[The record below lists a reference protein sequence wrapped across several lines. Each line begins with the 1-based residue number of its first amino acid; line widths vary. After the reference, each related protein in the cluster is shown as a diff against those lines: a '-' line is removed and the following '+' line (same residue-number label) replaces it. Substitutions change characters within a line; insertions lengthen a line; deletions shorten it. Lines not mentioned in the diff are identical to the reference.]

1 MPRKIIF
8 LIIIQ
13 FISLFGTHLSDFAL
27 SLYLYEQSHS
37 ISLYSYFSMMIVL
50 PEIILA
56 PIIGHYV
63 DRFNK
68 KWLMLIGH
76 GGAGVSSLIILLLL
90 KQDYQNFYIYLL
102 LVMVGSFFNAMVF
115 ASFHVIIGYE
125 VPKNSIEKASSII
138 ELGFGL
144 IMILSPAIGAYLL
157 DNRGIFTI
165 FYIDI
170 ATFSLALI
178 IISQLSFKKAT
189 QKKEENNKNF
199 FDTLKDNFI
208 YIKSNKLLWLSLTL
222 FALIQFNMAQTTVLI
237 TPVILSIS
245 TKTVLGG
252 IISLSGVG
260 MLIASILLLKIKINR
275 SLYWINRFA
284 MLQAIILFLAILHV
298 NIIHIAIGSFLFMFF
313 SSLLNI
319 TNYAYWQKEI
329 DNERKGQLFAM
340 RNSIMMFSLMMGYL
354 LSAPLVEVSKIAL
367 EHYSTLY
374 SFIGTYLKPEIR
386 LLFIFNGVVILVVS
400 LIIEWQRVKILSHKR

>member
-1 MPRKIIF
+1 MQKKVIF
-8 LIIIQ
+8 LITIQ
-13 FISLFGTHLSDFAL
+13 FISLFGTHMSDFAL

-37 ISLYSYFSMMIVL
+37 LSLYSYFSMMIVL

-63 DRFNK
+63 DKFNK
-68 KWLMLIGH
+68 KWLMLLGH

-90 KQDYQNFYIYLL
+90 QQNHQNFYIYLL
-102 LVMVGSFFNAMVF
+102 FVMIGSFFNAMVF

-125 VPKNSIEKASSII
+125 VKSESMGKASSII

-157 DNRGIFTI
+157 DNQGIFSI

-170 ATFSLALI
+170 ATFSVALI
-178 IISQLSFKKAT
+178 VISMLSFKKSIST
-189 QKKEENNKNF
+189 DEHNNKKF
-199 FDTLKDNFI
+199 FQTLKENFI
-208 YIKSNKLLWLSLTL
+208 YLKSHKLLWLSLLL
-222 FALIQFNMAQTTVLI
+222 FALIQFNMAQTTVLV

-245 TKTVLGG
+245 TKTILGG
-252 IISLSGVG
+252 IISLSGIG
-260 MLIASILLLKIKINR
+260 MLIASLMLLSIKIER

-284 MLQAIILFLAILHV
+284 MLQAIILFLAIFHV

-313 SSLLNI
+313 SSSLNI

-329 DNERKGQLFAM
+329 DNSKKGQLFAM
-340 RNSIMMFSLMMGYL
+340 RNSIMMLSLMLGYL
-354 LSAPLVEVSKIAL
+354 LSSPLTELTKILL
-367 EHYSTLY
+367 ENSNML
-374 SFIGTYLKPEIR
+374 SNMVGTYLKPEIR
-386 LLFIFNGVVILVVS
+386 LLFIFNGVVILIVS
-400 LIIEWQRVKILSHKR
+400 SIIEIRRKKINSEN